1 MLGRQAHRQLCM
13 LSLNCISASPA
24 ALNRYLAAVPA
35 MSLIPFAPLL
45 EAAFAQA
52 SAVVELWRDETVRQG
67 NDWIRQRQVATDE
80 FRSQLMVSL
89 KF

>member
-1 MLGRQAHRQLCM
+1 M

-45 EAAFAQA
+45 EAAFAQ
-52 SAVVELWRDETVRQG
+52 G
-67 NDWIRQRQVATDE
+67 
-80 FRSQLMVSL
+80 FRRR
-89 KF
+89 

>member
-1 MLGRQAHRQLCM
+1 MKFSLHGTSVRFVTRRSMLGRQAHRQLCM

-45 EAAFAQA
+45 EAAFAQ
-52 SAVVELWRDETVRQG
+52 G
-67 NDWIRQRQVATDE
+67 
-80 FRSQLMVSL
+80 FRRR
-89 KF
+89 